1 MYSTWYNIPIFK
13 NKGVN
18 MSNIIN
24 EQILEDL
31 AQEIDNMSSI
41 AIVNEVLDRSAPY
54 SSNPP
59 ASDSW
64 DEFFSFADMDN
75 FKNRL
80 MKKRFEE
87 MSR

>member
-1 MYSTWYNIPIFK
+1 
-13 NKGVN
+13 

-41 AIVNEVLDRSAPY
+41 AIVNEVLDRSEPY
-54 SSNPP
+54 SNNPP
-59 ASDSW
+59 AADSW
-64 DEFFSFADMDN
+64 DEFFAFADMN
-75 FKNRL
+75 SFKNRL

-87 MSR
+87 MCR

>member
-1 MYSTWYNIPIFK
+1 
-13 NKGVN
+13 

-31 AQEIDNMSSI
+31 AQEIDNMSNISI
-41 AIVNEVLDRSAPY
+41 INEVLGNS
-54 SSNPP
+54 SSNSPIKAGIP
-59 ASDSW
+59 
-64 DEFFSFADMDN
+64 DMN
-75 FKNRL
+75 GFKNML